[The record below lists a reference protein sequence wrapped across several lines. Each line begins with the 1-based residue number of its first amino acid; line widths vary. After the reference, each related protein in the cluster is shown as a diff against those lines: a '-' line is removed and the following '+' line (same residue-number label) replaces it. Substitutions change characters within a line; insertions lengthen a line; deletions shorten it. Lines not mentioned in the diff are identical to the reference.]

1 MLVPRNV
8 INMKRVDGILIT
20 VTGYSYNPG
29 TVKLKNKLDEK
40 QFKDFT
46 LYMASVLGDE
56 FVRAIDTQ
64 RYKSNKWP
72 PLSVKYY
79 AWKQRKSL
87 SLNIWEATGYLKENI
102 KIFKKGNFIA
112 VGFRQKDYYPN
123 SRVQV
128 NKVARYVEYGTNG
141 SNGNNGMPPRPLFRP
156 IVIHVRKHVDDYYRK
171 YKRELSKIKKDYI
184 YLK

>member
-1 MLVPRNV
+1 MKVPRNV
-8 INMKRVDGILIT
+8 INMKNIDGILIT
-20 VTGYSYNPG
+20 VTGYTYNPG
-29 TVKLKNKLDEK
+29 TVKLKHSLTEE

-56 FVRAIDTQ
+56 FVKAIDNQ

-79 AWKQRKSL
+79 KWKRVHNL
-87 SLNIWEATGYLKENI
+87 SLNIWEATGHLKKEI

-123 SRVQV
+123 TRLQV
-128 NKVARYVEYGTNG
+128 NKVARFVEYGTNG
-141 SNGNNGMPPRPLFRP
+141 SNGRNGLPPRPLFRP
-156 IVIHVRKHVDDYYRK
+156 VVIHIRKHVDDYYKR
-171 YKRELSKIKKDYI
+171 YKRDLAKSKKN
-184 YLK
+184 YLYL